1 MSLFSGTR
9 KWVYY
14 RQSVGSFQRLHRW
27 SGQLLIA
34 ALFIA
39 PWISIGGNP
48 LLRIDL
54 PARRLFML
62 GQIFTASDGF
72 LIALTALIAAFALFA
87 ISALFGRL
95 WCGWLCPQTV
105 FLEEWVRLV
114 ETAIEG
120 EGLKRQRR
128 DAGPWN
134 FDKIWRKTAKITV
147 LQVLSIA
154 LGLTV
159 MSYFAGSSEI
169 WTFQAGPV
177 DYIMV
182 GILSAGAMV
191 DWLYFRE
198 QLCIYLCPYA
208 RFQSA
213 LTDSDSLM
221 VAFDHTKPIGKGKA
235 FSQNGDCFDCGKC
248 VNVCPM
254 GIDIRDGFQLECINC
269 ARCVDACTSV
279 MEPLG
284 HETIVRYSTL
294 TEEEGGKT
302 RWLRPRTLLYGAII
316 SGLGIALISG
326 IFLHNPVEIS
336 LNRMAGT
343 TFQVDEQGMVSN
355 TYMLRIVNNDPNK
368 THGFAVGVV
377 GLENVVVS
385 VAPVLLEPGE
395 GRTIPLVLRIP
406 ANEANGSQPFEVTVR
421 NADATRTVDATFL
434 APHGGQG

>member
-14 RQSVGSFQRLHRW
+14 RQAQGSFQRLHRW

-34 ALFIA
+34 ALFIL
-39 PWISIGGNP
+39 PWVSLGGNP

-54 PARRLFML
+54 PARRLYML
-62 GQIFTASDGF
+62 GQIFTAGDGF
-72 LIALTALIAAFALFA
+72 LIALAALTAAFSLFV

-134 FDKIWRKTAKITV
+134 VDKVWRKTAKVAV
-147 LQVLSIA
+147 LQVLSLA

-159 MSYFAGSSEI
+159 MSYFAGASKI
-169 WTFQAGPV
+169 WTLQAGPV
-177 DYIMV
+177 DYAMV
-182 GILSAGAMV
+182 GILSTGAMV
-191 DWLYFRE
+191 DWLWFRE

-221 VAFDHTKPIGKGKA
+221 VAFDNTKPIGKGKA
-235 FSQNGDCFDCGKC
+235 FAANGDCFDCGKC

-269 ARCVDACTSV
+269 ARCVDACTRV

-294 TEEEGGKT
+294 TKEEGGKT

-316 SGLGIALISG
+316 TGLGIALISG
-326 IFLHNPVEIS
+326 VFLHNPIEVS
-336 LNRMAGT
+336 LNRMVGST
-343 TFQVDEQGMVSN
+343 YVIEDDGRVRN
-355 TYMLRIVNNDPNK
+355 TYMLRIVNNDPNAS
-368 THGFAVGVV
+368 HAFAIGVV
-377 GLENVVVS
+377 GLNNVQVS
-385 VAPVLLEPGE
+385 VAPVILEAGE
-395 GRTIPLVLRIP
+395 DRTIPLMLRVP
-406 ANEANGSQPFEVTVR
+406 ATQRAGSQPFEVIVR
-421 NADATRTVDATFL
+421 NAEATRTVNATFI
-434 APHGGQG
+434 APYGGQG